1 NKPARK
7 YMKQVCLDRYQQFW
21 CAGKASM
28 IKQKPISV
36 YADLYG
42 KGSLDPRVAVAA

>member
-1 NKPARK
+1 
-7 YMKQVCLDRYQQFW
+7 QVCLDRYQQFW

-36 YADLYG
+36 YADLYA
-42 KGSLDPRVAVAA
+42 KGSLDPRVAVAV